1 MYESRNQPLIS
12 RRRFILRVLA
22 HAVLGVVF
30 VGVSL
35 LIGALGHVWLED
47 NVHWHDAALN
57 AAMIAGG
64 LGPLVLP
71 ETVGGKLFFAF
82 YGAYVS
88 LVLVATFGLVIVPVL
103 HRVLHAF
110 HLED

>member
-1 MYESRNQPLIS
+1 MYESRNQPLLS
-12 RRRFILRVLA
+12 RRQFLWRLLVHAFWGVLFVTA
-22 HAVLGVVF
+22 SLLVGVLGH
-30 VGVSL
+30 L
-35 LIGALGHVWLED
+35 WLEE
-47 NVHWHDAALN
+47 NVLWHDAALN

-64 LGPLVLP
+64 IGPLVVP

-88 LVLVATFGLVIVPVL
+88 LVMAATFGLIIAPVL

-110 HLED
+110 HLEE

>member
-12 RRRFILRVLA
+12 RGRFLWRLLVHAFWGVLF
-22 HAVLGVVF
+22 VGLSLMLGVV
-30 VGVSL
+30 
-35 LIGALGHVWLED
+35 GHVWLEE
-47 NVHWHDAALN
+47 NVLWHDAALN

-64 LGPLVLP
+64 VGPLLVP

-88 LVLVATFGLVIVPVL
+88 LVMAAAFGLIIAPVL

-110 HLED
+110 HLEE

>member
-12 RRRFILRVLA
+12 WRRFVLRLLVHAAFGVL
-22 HAVLGVVF
+22 F
-30 VGVSL
+30 VALSL
-35 LIGALGHVWLED
+35 LLGALGHVWLEE

-64 LGPLVLP
+64 IGPLILP
-71 ETVGGKLFFAF
+71 ETVAGKLFFAF
-82 YGAYVS
+82 YWAYVS
-88 LVLVATFGLVIVPVL
+88 LVLAATFGLIIAPVL